1 MISGGV
7 RGVAIVTLERI
18 HSTLH
23 GVQKSNSFFLN
34 RHRLSVQCSVASDG
48 HHELLSSPLLRD
60 TEQSASDLTH
70 GLQHHYLSLKKEG
83 GVQEWR
89 PLDFFVSSRD
99 VPISRQWPI
108 TDIAE
113 AADASKE
120 TISAEGE
127 QTGTSGSIEENV
139 IVGDKSPSE
148 EGQSS
153 GGFKNLWER
162 IQNIGR
168 QAEVLKEE
176 VTSLDYTVS
185 PTPYTP
191 VEGFAAAKFGGLSLL
206 LLFIFW
212 LGNYYV
218 PDLIFKNTVFRKEP
232 EEEDPLNPTGTTSG
246 DENMTVSNLEPRK
259 GSSEAS
265 KISKGDGDSSTI
277 KSGAGFSRNRKQK
290 RAKSAKRR

>member
-7 RGVAIVTLERI
+7 RVAIVTLERI
-18 HSTLH
+18 PSTLH

-34 RHRLSVQCSVASDG
+34 RHRLSVQCSVAGDG
-48 HHELLSSPLLRD
+48 HQELLSSPLLRD
-60 TEQSASDLTH
+60 AEQSASDLTR

-89 PLDFFVSSRD
+89 PLDFSVSSRD

-108 TDIAE
+108 SDIAE
-113 AADASKE
+113 AADASEE

-139 IVGDKSPSE
+139 IVGDKSTS

-153 GGFKNLWER
+153 GGFKNLWEG

-168 QAEVLKEE
+168 QAEALKEE

-246 DENMTVSNLEPRK
+246 DENMTVSNLDSRK

-265 KISKGDGDSSTI
+265 KISEGDGESSTI
-277 KSGAGFSRNRKQK
+277 KSGAGFSRNRKPK